1 MTGREPCES
10 DPVSMRTFNEYAGLP
25 RDLCGGAVAI
35 GNFDGVHRG
44 HWAVIGEAGRQAADL
59 DIPFGVL
66 TFEPHPRTVFQP
78 DFPSFRLTPLH
89 SKAIQ
94 VEKLGAQFMVAVRF
108 DREFASIAAE
118 DFVRDVLVAALGV
131 RRVVVGYDFV
141 FGRGRTG
148 NHELLAR
155 MSNDGGYGL
164 TVIDGVTH
172 GDPAEG
178 GEIYASSRIREYLM
192 AGKPLPAADRLGRWW
207 EISGPVL
214 PGDRRGRRLGFPT
227 ANVALNDHLEPAL
240 GVYAVRTAVEGEEPE
255 TWHGGVANLGR
266 RPTFDGKSTLLEVHI
281 FDFDEDI
288 YDRDV
293 RVAFLDF
300 LRPERKFD
308 VLDALKAQITADCE
322 GARAILADPAYSGD
336 RFPSR
341 PNR

>member
-1 MTGREPCES
+1 MAL
-10 DPVSMRTFNEYAGLP
+10 RTFRDY
-25 RDLCGGAVAI
+25 RDLPEDIRGGAVAI
-35 GNFDGVHRG
+35 GNFDGVHQG
-44 HWAVIGEAGRQAADL
+44 HWAVIGEAGRLGRDL
-59 DIPFGVL
+59 SIPFGVL
-66 TFEPHPRTVFQP
+66 TFEPHPRSVFQP
-78 DFPSFRLTPLH
+78 DYPPFRLTPFH

-94 VEKLGAQFMVAVRF
+94 IEKLDASFLVATPF
-108 DREFASIAAE
+108 DRDFASISAE
-118 DFVRDVLVAALGV
+118 DFVRDVLVKSLGV
-131 RRVVVGYDFV
+131 RQVVVGYDFV

-155 MSNDGGYGL
+155 MSNDSGYGL
-164 TVIDGVTH
+164 TVVAGVTH

-178 GEIYASSRIREYLM
+178 GEIYASSRIREYLR
-192 AGKPLPAADRLGRWW
+192 AGRPLPAADRLGRWW

-214 PGDRRGRRLGFPT
+214 PGDQRGRRLGFPT
-227 ANVALNDHLEPAL
+227 ANIALNDHLEPAL
-240 GVYAVRTAVEGEEPE
+240 GVYAVRIAVEGENGE

-308 VLDALKAQITADCE
+308 VLDALKAQIAADCD
-322 GARAILADPAYSGD
+322 GARDILANPDYSND
-336 RFPSR
+336 RFPAR
-341 PNR
+341 PGQ

>member
-1 MTGREPCES
+1 MAL
-10 DPVSMRTFNEYAGLP
+10 RTFRDY
-25 RDLCGGAVAI
+25 RDLPEDIRGGAVAI
-35 GNFDGVHRG
+35 GNFDGVHQG
-44 HWAVIGEAGRQAADL
+44 HWAVIGEAGRLGRDL
-59 DIPFGVL
+59 SIPFGVL
-66 TFEPHPRTVFQP
+66 TFEPHPRSVFQP
-78 DFPSFRLTPLH
+78 DYPPFRLTPFH

-94 VEKLGAQFMVAVRF
+94 IEKLDASFLVATPF
-108 DREFASIAAE
+108 DRDFASILAE
-118 DFVRDVLVAALGV
+118 DFVRDVLVKSLGV
-131 RRVVVGYDFV
+131 RQVVVGYDFV

-164 TVIDGVTH
+164 TVVAGVTH

-178 GEIYASSRIREYLM
+178 GEIYASSRIREYLR
-192 AGKPLPAADRLGRWW
+192 AGRPLPAADRLGRWW

-214 PGDRRGRRLGFPT
+214 PGDQRGRRLGFPT
-227 ANVALNDHLEPAL
+227 ANIALNDHLEPAL
-240 GVYAVRTAVEGEEPE
+240 GVYAVRIAIEGENGE

-308 VLDALKAQITADCE
+308 VLDALKAQIAADCD
-322 GARAILADPAYSGD
+322 GARDILANPDYSND
-336 RFPSR
+336 RFPAR
-341 PNR
+341 PGQ

>member
-1 MTGREPCES
+1 
-10 DPVSMRTFNEYAGLP
+10 MRIFEDYADLP
-25 RDLCGGAVAI
+25 EDVRGGALAI

-44 HWAVIGEAGRQAADL
+44 HWVVIGEAGRLAREMGV
-59 DIPFGVL
+59 PFGVL
-66 TFEPHPRTVFQP
+66 TFEPHPRSVFQP
-78 DFPSFRLTPLH
+78 DFPPFRLTPLH

-94 VEKLGAQFMVAVRF
+94 IEKLGAEFLVAVRF

-118 DFVRDVLVAALGV
+118 RFVRDVLVGALGV
-131 RRVVVGYDFV
+131 RQIVVGYDFV

-148 NHELLAR
+148 NHELLSR

-164 TVIDGVTH
+164 TVVEGVTH

-207 EISGPVL
+207 EIDGPVL
-214 PGDRRGRRLGFPT
+214 FGDQRGRLLGFPT
-227 ANVALNDHLEPAL
+227 ANLAMNDHLEPAL
-240 GVYAVRTAVEGEEPE
+240 GVYAVRVAIEGENGE

-288 YDRDV
+288 YDRHV

-308 VLDALKAQITADCE
+308 VLDALKAQIAADCE
-322 GARAILADPAYSGD
+322 GARAILADPGYSD
-336 RFPSR
+336 ERFPTR
-341 PNR
+341 PGI